1 MIRDFIILMT
11 FILLV
16 SCDTSLKQ
24 TLLNQK
30 DSEYWCYYDSSDGY
44 YGIYLK
50 FKNDGLYDRYHIGED
65 GKVELRNK
73 DGDLF
78 YNRDWNL
85 RDNDSV
91 MILDYDVMDVVSY
104 NENVIV
110 LSNNDKYIFL
120 LKENATNRRKGEKYY
135 YYKRLENPDLYEK

>member
-1 MIRDFIILMT
+1 MA

-24 TLLNQK
+24 TLLNQE
-30 DSEYWCYYDSSDGY
+30 DSEYWCLYDSLEGY

-50 FKNDGLYDRYHIGED
+50 FKKDGLYDRYSIDED

-73 DGDLF
+73 DGDLY
-78 YNRDWNL
+78 YNREWNL

-91 MILDYDVMDVVSY
+91 MVLNYNVMDVVSY
-104 NENVIV
+104 NENVII

-135 YYKRLENPDLYEK
+135 NNKRLSHPDLYVK

>member
-1 MIRDFIILMT
+1 MA

-24 TLLNQK
+24 TLLNQE
-30 DSEYWCYYDSSDGY
+30 DSEYWCLYDSLEGY

-50 FKNDGLYDRYHIGED
+50 FKKDGLYHRYSIDED

-73 DGDLF
+73 DGDLY
-78 YNRDWNL
+78 YNREWNL

-91 MILDYDVMDVVSY
+91 MVLNYNVMDVVSY

-135 YYKRLENPDLYEK
+135 YNKRLSHPDLYVK

>member
-1 MIRDFIILMT
+1 MA

-24 TLLNQK
+24 TLLNQE
-30 DSEYWCYYDSSDGY
+30 DSEYWCFYDSLEGY
-44 YGIYLK
+44 YGIYFK
-50 FKNDGLYDRYHIGED
+50 FKKDGLYDRYYIDED

-73 DGDLF
+73 DGDLY
-78 YNRDWNL
+78 YNREWNL

-91 MILDYDVMDVVSY
+91 MVLNYNVMDVVSY

-135 YYKRLENPDLYEK
+135 HNKRLSNPDVYVK